1 MSISI
6 ANLNP
11 TSDTFQSWVNKTNQL
26 ADAMST
32 IVLTSA
38 ANTIGGQN
46 SANLYLNGTLSAN
59 IIAAGQV
66 LRGGSVSS
74 SGNLNITSNTS
85 FTGANVD
92 INSTYITLTTSGNT
106 TLSSVMLNISG
117 TAVNVTSNV
126 NFKSDTLTVYT
137 AGRVGINTTNPDAS
151 IQVVGTANVS
161 GNVAFG
167 NKLTV
172 IGNAIVGNVF
182 FVDTSR
188 GLTYDSTGYAFVSS
202 ANVQT
207 SGTLVL
213 SNTTSNTIVSSGN
226 IALTGTAVLVGSVT
240 GQSNTC
246 ARSIGFAYNQ
256 TAAANS
262 ARMVTGGGALT
273 GDITINI
280 YSDSAATANTIVVRD
295 SLANFT
301 ANTITANLTGIANT
315 STYLFY
321 NSGYR
326 SATDTNT
333 GNSIVARDVNGSFS
347 ANILTATATT
357 ARYADLAENYLA
369 DAVYSIGTVIAVGG
383 PREVTVATEGM
394 RAIGVVSEHPA
405 YLMNDTLSGGTAIA
419 LKGRVPVRVIG
430 PVSKNMGLMPAQ
442 NGCAKACGPLDIGV
456 FGIALETSVDVNE
469 KMVEAVIL

>member
-1 MSISI
+1 MPISI

-11 TSDTFQSWVNKTNQL
+11 TSDTFQSWVIKTNEL

-32 IVLTSA
+32 VALTSA
-38 ANTIGGQN
+38 ANAIGGQN
-46 SANLYLNGTLSAN
+46 SANLYLNGIFSAN
-59 IIAAGQV
+59 TIAAGQV

-85 FTGANVD
+85 FTGANVA
-92 INSTYITLTTSGNT
+92 INSTYINLTTSGNT
-106 TLSSVMLNISG
+106 NLSSVMLTISG

-126 NFKSDTLTVYT
+126 NFKSDTLAVYT
-137 AGRVGINTTNPDAS
+137 SGRVGVNTTNPDAS
-151 IQVVGTANVS
+151 FQVVGTANVS

-188 GLTYDSTGYAFVSS
+188 GLTYDATGYVFVSS

-207 SGTLVL
+207 SGTMLL

-226 IALTGTAVLVGSVT
+226 IALTGTAVLIGGIT

-256 TAAANS
+256 TPAVNS
-262 ARMVTGGGALT
+262 AQMVIGGGALT
-273 GDITINI
+273 GDVTISI

-295 SLANFT
+295 SIKNFT

-315 STYLFY
+315 SNYMLY
-321 NSGYR
+321 NSGFR
-326 SATDTNT
+326 SATDVNAVNT
-333 GNSIVARDVNGSFS
+333 IVARDVNGSFS
-347 ANILTATATT
+347 ANIITATATT

-369 DAVYSIGTVIAVGG
+369 DGGYSIGTVIAVGG

-405 YLMNDTLSGGTAIA
+405 YLMNDALSGGTAIA

-430 PVSKNMGLMPAQ
+430 PVSKSMGLMPAQ

-456 FGIALETSVDVNE
+456 FGIALETIVDVNE